1 MVGKLPSACFSK
13 PKVTLPG
20 SRSLAEGDKEQKEK
34 WVCIRAEHTH
44 GEQPP
49 APGTRTRRA
58 ARRRRRSA
66 RCAHVLK
73 GAHREGFFLSLDPL
87 SPVTVNDT
95 AW

>member
-1 MVGKLPSACFSK
+1 MGLH
-13 PKVTLPG
+13 PG
-20 SRSLAEGDKEQKEK
+20 G
-34 WVCIRAEHTH
+34 TH
-44 GEQPP
+44 
-49 APGTRTRRA
+49 ARGTAARTRHSYPPHGA
-58 ARRRRRSA
+58 ARRRQRSA